1 MIQTGLR
8 RRRRYVGAV
17 QSVGMSR
24 LPMRFQRSTDAS
36 VAERGTLPLT
46 HGRPLTAV
54 VNDATASFP
63 AALTN
68 APSSATLGPAPPAP
82 RQCSRLAIVVS
93 RLQSPDDAQQQ
104 PGLVGRSVE
113 ADLAVEHTSAL
124 PLATLET
131 VHHASAPPSRAAN
144 VKRRKSQGRA
154 LLHSSSVAT
163 PVELCSPVDS
173 TTATTSATHL
183 ALAHPVP
190 CRLTDTVPVAS
201 LWCSFLAQRQ
211 HRRVATL
218 VARLLVVAA
227 TLALSA
233 ATEDPAPRVYR

>member
-1 MIQTGLR
+1 
-8 RRRRYVGAV
+8 
-17 QSVGMSR
+17 MSP
-24 LPMRFQRSTDAS
+24 LPMRFPRSTDAS
-36 VAERGTLPLT
+36 VVGKGTLPLT

-54 VNDATASFP
+54 VSDATASFQ

-93 RLQSPDDAQQQ
+93 RLQSPDDARGE
-104 PGLVGRSVE
+104 PGLADRSVE

-131 VHHASAPPSRAAN
+131 VHHVSAPPSRAAN
-144 VKRRKSQGRA
+144 VRRRKSQGLA
-154 LLHSSSVAT
+154 LRHSSSVAT
-163 PVELCSPVDS
+163 PAEPCSPVAS
-173 TTATTSATHL
+173 TTATTFATRL
-183 ALAHPVP
+183 ALAHPAP
-190 CRLTDTVPVAS
+190 CLLTDTAPVAS
-201 LWCSFLAQRQ
+201 LWSSFLAQRQ
-211 HRRVATL
+211 HRRVVTL
-218 VARLLVVAA
+218 VARFLVVAA